1 MSLEFARLRLDNAS
15 QRTNKF
21 IDDHI
26 VEWTEE
32 EIAEPIRETARSLQL
47 SQRVQDAIYVEKA
60 DFMKAEVVFDLQ
72 IDGVDVSDL
81 LENGFRP
88 HEIHAKG
95 KEMGGA
101 DWLRW
106 YDESGRIHFA
116 RKVMHPGFEGYHFME
131 NGVAENE
138 QFLQRRIEQ
147 EVETYLNRE
156 RLN

>member
-26 VEWTEE
+26 VEWTQE
-32 EIAEPIRETARSLQL
+32 EILEPILNTVRSLEL
-47 SQRVQDAIYVEKA
+47 SQRVQDAIYVEKT

-72 IDGVDVSDL
+72 IDFVDVSDL
-81 LENGFRP
+81 LEYGFRP

-95 KEMGGA
+95 KENDGA
-101 DWLRW
+101 NVLRW
-106 YDESGRIHFA
+106 FDAGGMKHFA
-116 RKVMHPGFEGYHFME
+116 PMVHHPGFLGYHFME
-131 NGVAENE
+131 EGIKQNE
-138 QFLQRRIEQ
+138 YELQKRIER
-147 EVETYLNRE
+147 EVETYLQGE